1 MSDTKSKELIA
12 ALRRQAAATACPDGS
27 TVRTIS
33 LDIERELAGR
43 HSVSRRDVQIAA
55 LGSGVVP
62 LRYLRNIGTL
72 GIAGQT
78 KLLTSKAAVVGIG
91 GLGGTIARNLARV
104 GVGALILIDG
114 DVFSEDNLNRQE
126 FSSEGAIG
134 RSKVEVA
141 CEEIAKING
150 AVEVTAIGKMVGTDD
165 LIEILPGCGV
175 VVDALDSIPSRFA
188 LSDAA
193 SAAGVVLVHGSV
205 AGFVGQVATMMP
217 AAGGFSVIFGD
228 REGLPAKGVEVS
240 LGNLPGVVGTVA
252 NLQTVEAIKILTGN
266 GKPISGRLLFMD
278 LENSSFDLFDV

>member
-1 MSDTKSKELIA
+1 MSKTRKA
-12 ALRRQAAATACPDGS
+12 S

-43 HSVSRRDVQIAA
+43 HNVSRRNVQIAA
-55 LGSGVVP
+55 LGAGVVP

-134 RSKVEVA
+134 RSKDEVA

-188 LSDAA
+188 LSGPHLFHLPDAD
-193 SAAGVVLVHGSV
+193 LY
-205 AGFVGQVATMMP
+205 
-217 AAGGFSVIFGD
+217 
-228 REGLPAKGVEVS
+228 
-240 LGNLPGVVGTVA
+240 LGCA
-252 NLQTVEAIKILTGN
+252 FQ
-266 GKPISGRLLFMD
+266 
-278 LENSSFDLFDV
+278 